1 MKDKLKEIRPYIIIF
16 LTVILVRTF
25 FYTPIRVNGASMEPT
40 LIDKEIMVLDKISPK
55 ISGLKRFEIIVLK
68 TGNSYLIKRIIGLPG
83 ETIKYEDNK
92 LFINGKIIKDPY
104 TNNIETDYPEK
115 KLPKDENLVIGDKR
129 GYSKDSR
136 MIGTISKKEI
146 IGKTSI
152 IIFPFNKIGI
162 AK

>member
-1 MKDKLKEIRPYIIIF
+1 MKEKLKELKPYIIIF
-16 LTVILVRTF
+16 LTVVLVRTF

-55 ISGLKRFEIIVLK
+55 ITPLKRFEIIVLK
-68 TGNSYLIKRIIGLPG
+68 TGNSYLIKRVIGLPG

-92 LFINGKIIKDPY
+92 LYINGKEIKDPY
-104 TNNIETDYPEK
+104 VNNFSTDYPEK
-115 KLPKDENLVIGDKR
+115 KIPQDEYFVLGDNR

-136 MIGTISKKEI
+136 MIGTIPKNEI

>member
-104 TNNIETDYPEK
+104 TNNFETDYPEK
-115 KLPKDENLVIGDKR
+115 KIPKDEYFVLGDNR